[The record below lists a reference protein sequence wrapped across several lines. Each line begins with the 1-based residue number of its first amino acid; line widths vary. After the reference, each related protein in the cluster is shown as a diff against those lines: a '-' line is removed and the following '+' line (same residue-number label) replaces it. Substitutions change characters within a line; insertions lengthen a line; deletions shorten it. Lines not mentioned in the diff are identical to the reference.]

1 VKKLKEA
8 YEGYFVHI
16 DAARSQGGVGSG
28 ERSFAGAVKEYD
40 DIRVLAMRM
49 AMHEVF
55 HQE

>member
-1 VKKLKEA
+1 MKKLKEA